1 MPSERSF
8 ARCTSGASVVAWYW
22 WVAACS
28 VGVLVLLSG
37 VIAGVVVVVTSAVA
51 AVVVGGVSTVAGVV
65 VAVAVFDLR
74 LSWKALDIEI
84 PLSVRFLATLSL
96 WYSWSANQVVVV
108 VIDGSGC
115 VVRLRL
121 S

>member
-1 MPSERSF
+1 M
-8 ARCTSGASVVAWYW
+8 SV
-22 WVAACS
+22 
-28 VGVLVLLSG
+28 
-37 VIAGVVVVVTSAVA
+37 VIAGVVVVVASAVA
-51 AVVVGGVSTVAGVV
+51 AVVGGGASTVAGVV

-84 PLSVRFLATLSL
+84 PLSVRFLVTLSL

-108 VIDGSGC
+108 VNDGSGC